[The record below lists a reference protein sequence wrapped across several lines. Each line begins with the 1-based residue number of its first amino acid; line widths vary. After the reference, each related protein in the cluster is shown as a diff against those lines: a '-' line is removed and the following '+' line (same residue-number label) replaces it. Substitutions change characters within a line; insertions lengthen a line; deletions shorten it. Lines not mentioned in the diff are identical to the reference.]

1 MWDPPADI
9 ILVVNDIFNSSGDTS
24 NSCAAILKEFVL
36 LGDTTEPPE
45 KILNKKKMKTLDF
58 NK

>member
-24 NSCAAILKEFVL
+24 NSWAAILKEFVL

-45 KILNKKKMKTLDF
+45 KILNKKKNENIRF
-58 NK
+58 

>member
-1 MWDPPADI
+1 
-9 ILVVNDIFNSSGDTS
+9 VVNDIFNSSGDTS

-45 KILNKKKMKTLDF
+45 KILNKKKNENIRF
-58 NK
+58 